1 MRILIVSDTH
11 GYHRN
16 LDRALES
23 AGAVDMFIHLG
34 DVEGGE
40 EYINA
45 VVACE
50 KHIVRG
56 NNDFFSELPKEDEFY
71 IGEKKGVYHPWT
83 YLLRFP
89 GSAAGER
96 GRQSEERGYCHVR
109 AYPSALSGTES
120 GHHGA
125 ESGEP
130 VLSAPGRAERQLYD
144 YGTGGGSGEI
154 SAMLSEIRIDF
165 EVR

>member
-71 IGEKKGVYHPWT
+71 IGEKKVFITHGHT
-83 YLLRFP
+83 YCVSLDP
-89 GSAAGER
+89 QQVKEEAER
-96 GRQSEERGYCHVR
+96 GARI
-109 AYPSALSGTES
+109 LSCS
-120 GHHGA
+120 GIPIG
-125 ESGEP
+125 
-130 VLSAPGRAERQLYD
+130 LIWNR
-144 YGTGGGSGEI
+144 
-154 SAMLSEIRIDF
+154 IRTS
-165 EVR
+165 RC

>member
-40 EYINA
+40 YINA

-71 IGEKKGVYHPWT
+71 IGEKKVFITHGHT
-83 YLLRFP
+83 YCVSLDPQQVKEEGRARSADIVMFGHTHRPYLEQNPDITVLNP
-89 GSAAGER
+89 GSLSFPRQE
-96 GRQSEERGYCHVR
+96 GRKGSYMIMELEEDQAKYQQCF
-109 AYPSALSGTES
+109 LK
-120 GHHGA
+120 
-125 ESGEP
+125 
-130 VLSAPGRAERQLYD
+130 
-144 YGTGGGSGEI
+144 
-154 SAMLSEIRIDF
+154 
-165 EVR
+165 